1 MDRKKKIY
9 LLYAAIFVLIMVL
22 GIINF
27 LIKTSDVWRSD
38 LPKYEY
44 ETILAKDL
52 MNMMN
57 QNNELIII
65 DTRVKDDFEKS
76 HIKGAINLPYT
87 NLKMLNKVLRKER
100 EKEIVIYSEDGERSK
115 KISDILSSLGFSKIR
130 NLDGGIKGWI
140 DSDGEI
146 VRS

>member
-44 ETILAKDL
+44 ETILPKDL

-57 QNNELIII
+57 QNNELIVI

-115 KISDILSSLGFSKIR
+115 KIGDILSSLGFSKIR
-130 NLDGGIKGWI
+130 NLDGGINGWI
-140 DSDGEI
+140 DSGREV
-146 VRS
+146 VR